1 MKYKKLDNNTWI
13 VYIQENGK
21 DKEINIKFPADSIDQ
36 MGYYEDD
43 DLDWIKS

>member
-21 DKEINIKFPADSIDQ
+21 DKEINIKFLQIASTRWAI
-36 MGYYEDD
+36 M
-43 DLDWIKS
+43 KMMT